1 MPEELPG
8 QGLATWTWL
17 SKPSGGQLP
26 IREGL
31 LWPSISVLPPPV
43 ALVGAAP
50 FHQVLAAAEA

>member
-17 SKPSGGQLP
+17 SKLSGGQLP
-26 IREGL
+26 TGEGL
-31 LWPSISVLPPPV
+31 LWPSISILPPLV
-43 ALVGAAP
+43 ALVGAVP